1 MIVNA
6 RALTAAEAAELDAKQ
21 RDKQK
26 KKDSET
32 AKQREQQEEDSEASL
47 PPDPFASPLIADV
60 RRGGERLVA
69 AETADSTV
77 NEGDDDRDG
86 EQGQVITIVGVGAG
100 VGGGD
105 LKIPFYRCRLE

>member
-47 PPDPFASPLIADV
+47 SPDPFASPFVIMTFKP
-60 RRGGERLVA
+60 RGRPKGSKNLTSTTTT
-69 AETADSTV
+69 TAILST
-77 NEGDDDRDG
+77 N
-86 EQGQVITIVGVGAG
+86 
-100 VGGGD
+100 
-105 LKIPFYRCRLE
+105 LHPLPPHP